1 MRWLFV
7 ILVSVTLVFGDESKL
22 ERTRALIE
30 NKQVVEPVAP
40 SGLKAIT
47 SLFVVLGVFGV
58 FVLFMKRKKGTSST
72 SPVLSRIR
80 VSGRAEIV
88 LVEVDG
94 EKVLVGLN
102 GDGISLIP
110 FKKT

>member
-7 ILVSVTLVFGDESKL
+7 ILVYVAPVFGDESKL

-58 FVLFMKRKKGTSST
+58 FVLFMKKKKGTSNA

-94 EKVLVGLN
+94 EKILVGLN

-110 FKKT
+110 FKKS